1 MGLEKHGIHPIF
13 QIATEERKSYTSS
26 MNKVLSIFVCIVS
39 LICAAHSEDEKVVL
53 GSLYCGTEY
62 GPGIAYGMTIRK
74 ATGNDSV
81 YDIIWTLPWND
92 KSYVNTGKFKLKEL
106 TKDSVIF
113 IRDDFG
119 EYKASIDSNGNFLNG
134 TWRNFKNPERNG
146 PTPGIWELI
155 KVKTSP
161 DCLVVK
167 QNDESPVAR
176 RRVIPIPLKQKD
188 SVIEVEPKE
197 VVETYHEHS
206 YKFVPIKKTWYL
218 AKNDASKRGGYLVVL
233 DTAEENKFVSNLIMK
248 AASGG
253 HVRTWIGL
261 NNDNEEHKWGW
272 VNGEKLNYTNWG
284 PGEPNS
290 SEECSAHLGLNEEN
304 PDWIGKW
311 NNAPSDCQM
320 YYVVESENTQK

>member
-1 MGLEKHGIHPIF
+1 MGLGKWGTNPIF
-13 QIATEERKSYTSS
+13 QFATNVQKSYTNL
-26 MNKVLSIFVCIVS
+26 MNKVLFVFLSLVS
-39 LICAAHSEDEKVVL
+39 LICTAHSEDEKVVL

-62 GPGIAYGMTIRK
+62 GPGITYGMTIRK
-74 ATGNDSV
+74 MAGNDNI

-106 TKDSVIF
+106 TKDSVVF

-161 DCLVVK
+161 DCVIDK
-167 QNDESPVAR
+167 KPDESPVAR
-176 RRVIPIPLKQKD
+176 RRVIPIPLKQQE
-188 SVIEVEPKE
+188 SVREVEPKE
-197 VVETYHEHS
+197 VVETYQEHS
-206 YKFVPIKKTWYL
+206 YKFIPIKKTWHL
-218 AKNDASKRGGYLVVL
+218 AKYDASKSGGYLVVI
-233 DTAEENKFVSNLIMK
+233 DTAEENKFVRDFIMK
-248 AASGG
+248 ASSGH
-253 HVRTWIGL
+253 HVQTWIGL
-261 NNDNEEHKWGW
+261 NNDNEEHKWCW
-272 VNGEKLNYTNWG
+272 VNGVKLNYSNWG

-290 SEECSAHLGLNEEN
+290 SEECSAHLGLYEEN
-304 PDWIGKW
+304 PDWTGKW
-311 NNAPSDCQM
+311 NNAPSDCQK